1 MNLFL
6 TSLIVAFII
15 WYVSSMMPMFL
26 RWSFHLGG
34 PLVGGLVCGIIF
46 GDISY
51 GLQVGATIQLAYI
64 GAIAVGGTLPS
75 EMAIAGYLGTALT
88 MSAKLEPTAALAV
101 AVTLG
106 SLGLLCRNAGMTLNA
121 IVVHRADKYAAKGDA
136 KMVRLM
142 NQYGS
147 QIVPFFVYFLP
158 SFIAMYVGS
167 QALDKLMTIIPAKVI
182 TALTV
187 TGGLIPA
194 LGIGLLLTY
203 IWEKRFIPYFVIG
216 FFLVAY
222 LNLGIM
228 FIAILGGCLA
238 VLHVYNNTKGETN

>member
-1 MNLFL
+1 M
-6 TSLIVAFII
+6 
-15 WYVSSMMPMFL
+15 
-26 RWSFHLGG
+26 GG

-51 GLQVGATIQLAYI
+51 GLQVGATIQMAYI
-64 GAIAVGGTLPS
+64 GTLAVGGTLPS
-75 EMAIAGYLGTALT
+75 ELAIAGYLGTALT
-88 MSAKLEPTAALAV
+88 MSAKLEPAAALTI

-106 SLGLLCRNAGMTLNA
+106 SLGLLCRNAYMTLNSL
-121 IVVHRADKYAAKGDA
+121 VVHRADKYAAKGNA

-147 QIVPFFVYFLP
+147 QIIPFLVYFIP

-167 QALDKLMTIIPAKVI
+167 QALEKLMSIIPAKVV
-182 TALTV
+182 TALNV

-203 IWEKRFIPYFVIG
+203 IWDKKFISYFVIG

-228 FIAILGGCLA
+228 FIAILGGSIA
-238 VLHVYNNTKGETN
+238 VMHVYNNSNKGGTN